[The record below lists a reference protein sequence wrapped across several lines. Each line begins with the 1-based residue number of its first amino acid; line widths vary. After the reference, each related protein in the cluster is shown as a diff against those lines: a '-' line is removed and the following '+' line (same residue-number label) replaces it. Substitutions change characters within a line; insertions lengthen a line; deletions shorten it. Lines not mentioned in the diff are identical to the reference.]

1 MAGPQGIAPGNRGKE
16 NLMTQGK
23 DASPGDAP
31 GADVRALTEAFES
44 FTETTQAMEEAYRRL
59 EDRLE
64 MMDRELAERNRE
76 LAFTRDYLND
86 ILESMSDGVIAVDA
100 DGMVTAFNRAAGDV
114 LGVDAHEVLN
124 QPFREVFQR
133 EFEAPPDAKLQ
144 ELPGRRGRNVTV
156 MEQDSPILDRDRAR
170 LGTVKIFQDLTEI
183 EALRNRMQQQE
194 RLAAIGE
201 MAATVAHEIRN
212 PLGGMRGF
220 ASLLARDIDDEDP
233 RKRLVEKILRG
244 SQHLER
250 VVNELLEFTRPV
262 QLRARATSLA
272 EVVESAL
279 GYLEW
284 DPERITVDRQHQE
297 DAMAVADPDQL
308 RQVLLNILINALQS
322 IDGTGTVTLSVASD
336 EHWAWVRVADSG
348 CGMDEETLRKVFSPF
363 FTTKEKGTGLGLAVA
378 AKIVEAHGGKLSVE
392 SEAGRGA
399 TFTIQ
404 LTKAEGF

>member
-1 MAGPQGIAPGNRGKE
+1 MPQG
-16 NLMTQGK
+16 
-23 DASPGDAP
+23 DASPQETR

-44 FTETTQAMEEAYRRL
+44 FTETTQAMEAAYRRL

-86 ILESMSDGVIAVDA
+86 ILESMSDGVIAIDT

-124 QPFREVFQR
+124 QSFQSVFHWD
-133 EFEAPPDAKLQ
+133 FDAPADTTVR
-144 ELPGRRGRNVTV
+144 ELPGRDGHSVTL
-156 MEQDSPILDRDRAR
+156 MEQDSPILDRDQAR
-170 LGTVKIFQDLTEI
+170 LGTVKVFQDVTEI
-183 EALRNRMQQQE
+183 EALRNRIQQQE

-220 ASLLARDIDDEDP
+220 ASLLARDIEDDDP

-262 QLRARATSLA
+262 QLRARASSLA
-272 EVVESAL
+272 EVIESAL

-284 DPERITVDRQHQE
+284 DADHITVDHRADQ
-297 DAMAVADPDQL
+297 DVMAIADPDQL

-322 IDGTGTVTLSVASD
+322 IDDKGTITLSLESD
-336 EHWAWVRVADSG
+336 ARWAWVRIKDSG
-348 CGMDEETLRKVFSPF
+348 CGMDGETLRKVFSPF
-363 FTTKEKGTGLGLAVA
+363 FTTKEKGTGLGMAVA

-392 SEAGRGA
+392 SEVGRGA

-404 LTKAEGF
+404 LTKAEGM

>member
-1 MAGPQGIAPGNRGKE
+1 MSPQDTR
-16 NLMTQGK
+16 
-23 DASPGDAP
+23 

-44 FTETTQAMEEAYRRL
+44 FTETTQAMEAAYRRL

-86 ILESMSDGVIAVDA
+86 ILESMSDGVIAIDSE
-100 DGMVTAFNRAAGDV
+100 GMVTAFNRAAGDV
-114 LGVDAHEVLN
+114 LGVDAHDVLN

-133 EFEAPPDAKLQ
+133 EFDAPPDATLQ
-144 ELPGRRGRNVTV
+144 ELPGRNGRSVTV
-156 MEQDSPILDRDRAR
+156 TEQDSPILDREQNR
-170 LGTVKIFQDLTEI
+170 LGTVKVFQDLTEI

-220 ASLLARDIDDEDP
+220 ASLLARDIQDDDP
-233 RKRLVEKILRG
+233 RKRLVEKILCG

-284 DPERITVDRQHQE
+284 DPERISVDHHIE
-297 DAMAVADPDQL
+297 HDTMAIADPDQL
-308 RQVLLNILINALQS
+308 RQVLLNILINSLQS
-322 IDGTGTVTLSVASD
+322 IDKTGTVTVSVTSD
-336 EHWAWVRVADSG
+336 EDWARVRVADSG
-348 CGMDEETLRKVFSPF
+348 CGMDAETLRKVFSPF

-392 SEAGRGA
+392 SETGRGA
-399 TFTIQ
+399 AFTIQ
-404 LTKAEGF
+404 LTKAEGM

>member
-1 MAGPQGIAPGNRGKE
+1 MMPEGNVSSGESR
-16 NLMTQGK
+16 
-23 DASPGDAP
+23 D
-31 GADVRALTEAFES
+31 ADVRALTEAFES
-44 FTETTQAMEEAYRRL
+44 FTETTQAMEEAYQRL
-59 EDRLE
+59 EVRLE
-64 MMDRELAERNRE
+64 TMDRELAERNRE

-86 ILESMSDGVIAVDA
+86 ILESMSDGVIAIDT

-133 EFEAPPDAKLQ
+133 EFDAPPDAALQ
-144 ELPGRRGRNVTV
+144 ELPGRNGRSVTV

-170 LGTVKIFQDLTEI
+170 LGTVKVFQDVTEI

-262 QLRARATSLA
+262 QLRARATSLS

-284 DPERITVDRQHQE
+284 DAERITVAHDTKQ
-297 DAMAVADPDQL
+297 DVIAMADPDL
-308 RQVLLNILINALQS
+308 IRQVLLNILINALQS
-322 IDGTGTVTLSVASD
+322 IDGTGTVNLSLTSDNQSAS
-336 EHWAWVRVADSG
+336 VRVADTG
-348 CGMDEETLRKVFSPF
+348 CGMDGETMRKVFSPF
-363 FTTKEKGTGLGLAVA
+363 FTMKEKGTGLGLAVA

-392 SEAGRGA
+392 SEVGRGA

-404 LTKAEGF
+404 LTNAEGL

>member
-1 MAGPQGIAPGNRGKE
+1 MIPEGEVSRGE
-16 NLMTQGK
+16 SR
-23 DASPGDAP
+23 D
-31 GADVRALTEAFES
+31 ADVRALTEAFES
-44 FTETTQAMEEAYRRL
+44 FTETTQAMEEAYHRL
-59 EDRLE
+59 EVRLE

-86 ILESMSDGVIAVDA
+86 ILESMSDGVIAIDT
-100 DGMVTAFNRAAGDV
+100 DGIVTAFNRAAGDV
-114 LGVDAHEVLN
+114 LGVDAHDVLN
-124 QPFREVFQR
+124 QSFRDVFQR
-133 EFEAPPDAKLQ
+133 EFDAPPDATLQ
-144 ELPGRRGRNVTV
+144 ELPGRNGRSVTV
-156 MEQDSPILDRDRAR
+156 TEQDSPILDRDQAR
-170 LGTVKIFQDLTEI
+170 LGTVKVFQDLTEI

-250 VVNELLEFTRPV
+250 VVNELLEFTRPI

-284 DPERITVDRQHQE
+284 DAACITVQHDMQQ
-297 DAMAVADPDQL
+297 DAFAVADPDLL
-308 RQVLLNILINALQS
+308 RQVLLNILINGLQS
-322 IDGTGTVTLSVASD
+322 IDGKGAVTLSVTSD
-336 EHWAWVRVADSG
+336 ERWATVRVADTG
-348 CGMDEETLRKVFSPF
+348 CGMDGETLRKVFSPF

-392 SEAGRGA
+392 SDPGRGA

-404 LTKAEGF
+404 LTKAEGM

>member
-1 MAGPQGIAPGNRGKE
+1 MSPQDTR
-16 NLMTQGK
+16 
-23 DASPGDAP
+23 

-44 FTETTQAMEEAYRRL
+44 FTETTQAMEAAYRRL

-86 ILESMSDGVIAVDA
+86 ILESMSDGVIAVDTE
-100 DGMVTAFNRAAGDV
+100 GMVTAFNRAAGDV
-114 LGVDAHEVLN
+114 LGVDAHDVLN
-124 QPFREVFQR
+124 QPFRDVFQR
-133 EFEAPPDAKLQ
+133 EFDAPPDATLQ
-144 ELPGRRGRNVTV
+144 ELPGRNGRSVTV
-156 MEQDSPILDRDRAR
+156 TEQDSPILDREQNR
-170 LGTVKIFQDLTEI
+170 LGTVKVFQDLTEI

-220 ASLLARDIDDEDP
+220 ASLLARDIQDDDP
-233 RKRLVEKILRG
+233 RKRLVEKILCG

-284 DPERITVDRQHQE
+284 DAERITVDHHIE
-297 DAMAVADPDQL
+297 HDIMAIADPDQL
-308 RQVLLNILINALQS
+308 RQVVLNILINALQS
-322 IDGTGTVTLSVASD
+322 IEKTGTVTVSVTSD
-336 EHWAWVRVADSG
+336 EDWAQVRVADSG
-348 CGMDEETLRKVFSPF
+348 CGMDAETLRKVFSPF

-399 TFTIQ
+399 AFTIQ
-404 LTKAEGF
+404 LTKAEGM